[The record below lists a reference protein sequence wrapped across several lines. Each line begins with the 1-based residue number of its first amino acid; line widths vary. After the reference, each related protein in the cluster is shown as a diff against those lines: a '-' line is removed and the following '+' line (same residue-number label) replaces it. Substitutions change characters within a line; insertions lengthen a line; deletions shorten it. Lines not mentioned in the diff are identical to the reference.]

1 MPTNENRRPGGQSRG
16 GDHVH
21 VLGLDNA
28 RIHGLHL
35 ALNDGEC
42 FAGGTARR
50 EVDLLGRGSSPIN
63 QQDLLDD
70 FEERAAI
77 AEFDAG
83 LSRSEA
89 ERFAVRDL
97 HERLERD
104 PPNHRCILSELA
116 TADRLREHPAVKAC
130 LVDLGL
136 GETKGPA
143 WGVASVVAM
152 GTQYRPAEASEEAT
166 GAIVVPAVQ
175 GGAVHDLVA
184 CSLASRRMF
193 PRLGVA
199 SLIGAD
205 ELEAAQQTGDP
216 LLVFD
221 NAIRW
226 LRGCMRGVSII
237 DWEEAPGEME
247 GVAVLLCS
255 SGLAPRLHAATSR
268 CWPRPTIAIPGAHR
282 HAA

>member
-1 MPTNENRRPGGQSRG
+1 
-16 GDHVH
+16 
-21 VLGLDNA
+21 
-28 RIHGLHL
+28 
-35 ALNDGEC
+35 
-42 FAGGTARR
+42 
-50 EVDLLGRGSSPIN
+50 
-63 QQDLLDD
+63 
-70 FEERAAI
+70 
-77 AEFDAG
+77 
-83 LSRSEA
+83 
-89 ERFAVRDL
+89 
-97 HERLERD
+97 
-104 PPNHRCILSELA
+104 
-116 TADRLREHPAVKAC
+116 
-130 LVDLGL
+130 
-136 GETKGPA
+136 
-143 WGVASVVAM
+143 
-152 GTQYRPAEASEEAT
+152 
-166 GAIVVPAVQ
+166 
-175 GGAVHDLVA
+175 
-184 CSLASRRMF
+184 MF

-205 ELEAAQQTGDP
+205 ELEAAQQTGVP